1 MNAATLTGPSPP
13 SPREPPIVLR
23 RRAPSPA
30 RRSPGAAGPT
40 RPARP
45 HSTRRYRRPAP
56 GPPIGRDPVPQSAL
70 VDPEI
75 PGHLSDR
82 LTGLPYDPDR
92 PSPELL
98 IKLASRLGHYTA
110 SLLRVPPGYEG
121 KPSTSSPTTS
131 TTTTSEETTSPDATP
146 KQPCAASSARPTP
159 WATPSASTPSKP
171 PDPTHPAT
179 PASQHPPAADAGGS
193 PRRARTLSAHH
204 HFSGQAE
211 TKYPEILAYVEDDP
225 EWSERVGILE
235 GRIRRCNGCRP
246 GGLLHVPCGGCG
258 QGGQD

>member
-121 KPSTSSPTTS
+121 KPRR
-131 TTTTSEETTSPDATP
+131 
-146 KQPCAASSARPTP
+146 SA
-159 WATPSASTPSKP
+159 
-171 PDPTHPAT
+171 
-179 PASQHPPAADAGGS
+179 
-193 PRRARTLSAHH
+193 
-204 HFSGQAE
+204 
-211 TKYPEILAYVEDDP
+211 
-225 EWSERVGILE
+225 VG
-235 GRIRRCNGCRP
+235 CP
-246 GGLLHVPCGGCG
+246 GTGCGGPRSG
-258 QGGQD
+258 AGSRSRSVLVVVVRRLGLWGGHAFGSGWVWLSRRTGNGRGHRYRSGRTG